1 MVLTNPFEEA
11 RVGEYV
17 QVQVAI
23 DSREKGLQITRS
35 AVAARLAACAQVLGP
50 MTSTYWWRGEQ
61 ETAEECLL
69 LFKTTGDRYQA
80 LEDHIRAEHPYRVAE
95 IIRVPVTGGL
105 ADYLAW
111 IDAETRTPGA

>member
-1 MVLTNPFEEA
+1 M
-11 RVGEYV
+11 GEYV

-23 DSREKGLQITRS
+23 DSREKGLEITRS

-50 MTSTYWWRGEQ
+50 MTSTYWWQGKQ
-61 ETAEECLL
+61 ETAEEYLL
-69 LFKTTGDRYQA
+69 LFKTAAEKYQG
-80 LEDHIRAEHPYRVAE
+80 LEDHILAAHPYEVAE

-111 IDAETRTPGA
+111 IDQETAVAAP